1 MVRKCASSSILHG
14 FSLLCLIAAMASCF
28 PAKKLAQAKPLP
40 EMRAETLIDRMDSAA
55 IRCRTL
61 SAKIAANAEV
71 NDKSQAFSINLRM
84 RSDSV
89 IWLSVSALGIEAARF
104 LITRDSI
111 KMLDRINSKYMMTD
125 YSYLNNMLQIGV
137 DFTMLQEMLLGNYFS
152 YLDAKKLRSSYVD
165 DQLYIL
171 STLRKGK
178 LKRAMEEKEFNKR
191 IIQDVWL
198 DPESARIVKM
208 AIDDNKMN
216 KKLIVSRD
224 GFSLAESES
233 GIDTVSIAHHLAFKL
248 QAEQPASLDIQ
259 MSKVIVNKDLEFP
272 FSIPDKYERTK

>member
-1 MVRKCASSSILHG
+1 MVRKCSFSFILRG
-14 FSLLCLIAAMASCF
+14 SALLLLVATMASCF
-28 PAKKLAQAKPLP
+28 PSKKLTQAKPLP
-40 EMRAETLIDRMDSAA
+40 EMRAETLIDKMDSAS
-55 IRCRTL
+55 IHCRTL
-61 SAKIAANAEV
+61 SAKINANAELK
-71 NDKSQAFSINLRM
+71 DKSQAFSMNLRM

-104 LITRDSI
+104 LITKDSI
-111 KMLDRINSKYMMTD
+111 KMLDRINSKYTITD

-198 DPESARIVKM
+198 NPESARIVKM

-233 GIDTVSIAHHLAFKL
+233 GMDTVSIAHHLTFKL
-248 QAEQPASLDIQ
+248 EAEKPALLDIQ
-259 MSKVIVNKDLEFP
+259 MSKVAVNKDLEFP